1 MNTNTD
7 ELLNQHYA
15 RLLGLGEEWR
25 VREVCLD
32 VGGRRLDI
40 YLEYAEKA
48 AICPRCGSLCGLHD
62 SQPERTWRHLDTM
75 QFVTLIHAR
84 TPRVGCP
91 GHGVQVI
98 ELPWAEKHGR
108 FTLLFESFAIEVLRG
123 ARSLSDACKLLRLS
137 WDQVQPIMARAVARG
152 LERRG
157 EDEIA
162 FAGMDEKSFLSGR
175 GPDAFAS
182 IMTDLD
188 GSRVLEVVRGRSE
201 EGAGELVEKALTA
214 RQREM
219 VCGVAIDMSAPYAK
233 AIREKLPNADIVY
246 DRFHVQKHLNEAVD
260 AVRRQENARLLKAK
274 DRRLAKTKYLW
285 LAGPG
290 HLSDEAVARRED
302 LLRVSL
308 KTGKAWGLK
317 EMFSCF
323 WRSRDKDFAA
333 ADFDFW
339 HAQVLR
345 SGLRPMI
352 RAAATLKKHLGGL
365 LAWFDC
371 RIDNAMSEGYNSVI
385 QALKS
390 AARGFRNF
398 ENYRIAILF
407 HCGKLDMQ
415 PDLVRVGAALPT

>member
-15 RLLGLGEEWR
+15 RLLGLGEEWEVTR
-25 VREVCLD
+25 VELNLSAK
-32 VGGRRLDI
+32 RLDI
-40 YLEYAEKA
+40 YLDYAARA
-48 AICPRCGSLCGLHD
+48 AVCPRCGAL
-62 SQPERTWRHLDTM
+62 
-75 QFVTLIHAR
+75 
-84 TPRVGCP
+84 
-91 GHGVQVI
+91 
-98 ELPWAEKHGR
+98 
-108 FTLLFESFAIEVLRG
+108 
-123 ARSLSDACKLLRLS
+123 
-137 WDQVQPIMARAVARG
+137 
-152 LERRG
+152 
-157 EDEIA
+157 
-162 FAGMDEKSFLSGR
+162 
-175 GPDAFAS
+175 
-182 IMTDLD
+182 
-188 GSRVLEVVRGRSE
+188 
-201 EGAGELVEKALTA
+201 AGELIEKALTP

-233 AIREKLPNADIVY
+233 AIGEKLPDADIVY
-246 DRFHVQKHLNEAVD
+246 DRFHVQKQLNEAVD

-285 LAGPG
+285 LAGLE

-302 LLRVSL
+302 LLRMSL
-308 KTGKAWGLK
+308 STGKAWGLK

-333 ADFDFW
+333 ANFDFW

-345 SGLRPMI
+345 SGLRSMI
-352 RAAATLKKHLGGL
+352 KAAATLKRHLGGL

-407 HCGKLDMQ
+407 HSGKLDMQ
-415 PDLVRVGAALPT
+415 PDLVRVGSSLPT